1 MIPHHVHI
9 LPTLSYCAQ
18 LASLAPLLT
27 HSHSSFHLK
36 NLTEI
41 PSSQLSSKTTSSKKL
56 CPTYL
61 TSLNP
66 YKILGHSY
74 ALQCIHVSIY
84 YGSTYRR
91 IRLAPSHSVQGCVL
105 FALFVSTIPQM
116 GHYTQEMINKYLSNG
131 TDELSC

>member
-18 LASLAPLLT
+18 LAFLAHLLT
-27 HSHSSFHLK
+27 HSHGSFHLK

-41 PSSQLSSKTTSSKKL
+41 LSSQLSSKTTSSNKL

-66 YKILGHSY
+66 YNILGHSY

-91 IRLAPSHSVQGCVL
+91 IRLSQSQSVQGCVL
-105 FALFVSTIPQM
+105 FVLFVSNIPQM
-116 GHYTQEMINKYLSNG
+116 GHYTQEIINKYLSNG
-131 TDELSC
+131 TDEHSC